1 VPSGHGPLSLSI
13 EASRLVIA
21 LAGVLLCSVKK
32 KKTGRNGEGLLEFFT
47 RRMLLICK

>member
-1 VPSGHGPLSLSI
+1 LSI